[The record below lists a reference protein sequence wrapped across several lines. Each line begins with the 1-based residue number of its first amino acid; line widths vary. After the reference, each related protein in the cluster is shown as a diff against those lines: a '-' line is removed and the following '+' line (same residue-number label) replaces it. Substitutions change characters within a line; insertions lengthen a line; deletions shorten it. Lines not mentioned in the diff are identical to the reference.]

1 MSDSRDPSDIPFPD
15 DEPPAHNH
23 AREPGSDDDAPM
35 PEGSV
40 SFYRMPPADDF
51 EGGDFRGDGDL
62 REESREEIP
71 ADLTDDRVFDTR
83 PISQRASARQ
93 APPGSGATNAAWF
106 EGLNPEQRE
115 AVLTTEG
122 PLLVLAGAG
131 TGKTR
136 VLTTRVAHILAQR
149 KAWPSQMLVVTFT
162 NKAAREMRER
172 TLNLIGPE
180 GEGLRW
186 FGTFHSVS
194 AQILRRHAELAKL
207 KSGFTVLDTDD
218 QLRLIKQILEVEGI
232 DQKRW
237 TPRFLA
243 SLIDGWKNRAIWPE
257 KLPHD
262 EGRQFAEG
270 KGKKLYQLYQS
281 RLATLNAVD
290 FGDLLLHTI
299 RIFTEHPEVLADYH
313 QRFKYILVDEYQDTN
328 VAQYL
333 WLRLLAQGSN
343 NICCVG
349 DDDQSIYG
357 WRGAEVENIL
367 RFDKDFPGAKVIRLE
382 QNYRST
388 AHILAAASAV
398 IAQNA
403 SRLGKTLRT
412 DAGAGDLVKVRG
424 VWDGEQEAR
433 LICDDITSWK
443 QSSRRYAE
451 CAVLVRASWQMR
463 AFEERFIV
471 TGTPYRVIGGPR
483 FFERQEIRDALAY
496 LRLIRSEADDL
507 AFERVCNTPKR
518 GIGDTTIQK
527 AYVAARELNTY
538 LTRATDM
545 MIRGDEIRGPAK
557 TGLRRFLLDMER
569 WRAQAAD
576 TEHPR
581 LLEII
586 LEESGYTDMLQ
597 ADKSPQAQSRLDNL
611 KELVRAMGQ
620 FGTLNEFLEHVE
632 LVMDNAEGSNSHDQV
647 QILTLHSAKGLEW
660 PMVFLPG
667 WEEEVF
673 PSRRSLDEQGAK
685 GLEEERRLAYVG
697 ITRARERAYI
707 SFAANRQIY
716 GRWTSVL
723 PSRFVDELP
732 AQHVDAVSETGY
744 VAPSGGFYGSEV
756 KSQWDQPRTG
766 AYPTRGSNLDERGDR
781 AVFDSTS
788 AGKGAGSGGSDSF
801 RGGYDS
807 PGWRRAQAASQ
818 QQKDGTRGAT
828 RPPDIEGRAFRS
840 ADNDGRPLQRGKTP
854 GDMLASSDPAASS
867 GLKPG
872 NRIFHD
878 KFGYGRITEVDGA
891 KLTVNFEKA
900 GVKKVVESFVKRV

>member
-1 MSDSRDPSDIPFPD
+1 MTDSRDPSDIPFPD
-15 DEPPAHNH
+15 DEPPASSH
-23 AREPGSDDDAPM
+23 AGGPREREPGSDDDEPIAEGAAPHL
-35 PEGSV
+35 
-40 SFYRMPPADDF
+40 SFYQLPSEEEPPLPEERGDDPADSHWG
-51 EGGDFRGDGDL
+51 EPEL
-62 REESREEIP
+62 E
-71 ADLTDDRVFDTR
+71 VDTR
-83 PISQRASARQ
+83 PISQRAA
-93 APPGSGATNAAWF
+93 APRPHRAADPNA
-106 EGLNPEQRE
+106 EYLKGLNPEQRD
-115 AVLTTEG
+115 AVMSTEG

-172 TLNLIGPE
+172 TLALIGPD

-218 QLRLIKQILEVEGI
+218 QLRLIRQILDAEGI

-237 TPRFLA
+237 TPRYLA

-257 KLPHD
+257 KLPPD
-262 EGRQFAEG
+262 ESRQFAEG
-270 KGKKLYQLYQS
+270 KGGKLYAIYQA

-313 QRFKYILVDEYQDTN
+313 AKFKYLLVDEYQDTN

-333 WLRLLAQGSN
+333 WLRLLAQGNN

-367 RFDKDFPGAKVIRLE
+367 RFEKDFPGAKVIRLE

-388 AHILAAASAV
+388 AHILAAASTV
-398 IAQNA
+398 IAQNS

-412 DAGAGDLVKVRG
+412 DASSGELVKVRG

-433 LICDDITSWK
+433 LIADDITSWK
-443 QSSRRYAE
+443 QTGRRYDS

-483 FFERQEIRDALAY
+483 FFERAEIRDALAY

-507 AFERVCNTPKR
+507 AFERIVNVPKR
-518 GIGDTTIQK
+518 GVGDTTIQK
-527 AYVAARELNTY
+527 LHVAARSLNTY
-538 LTRATDM
+538 LTRIADM
-545 MIRGDEIRGPAK
+545 EIRSENIKGPAK
-557 TGLRRFLLDMER
+557 TGLRRFLIDMDR
-569 WRAQAAD
+569 WRDMYAIKD
-576 TEHPR
+576 GEHVTEHPR

-597 ADKSPQAQSRLDNL
+597 ADKSPQSQTRLDNL

-620 FGTLNEFLEHVE
+620 FDTLSAFLEHVE
-632 LVMDNAEGSNSHDQV
+632 LVMDNAEGKGSDDQV

-732 AQHVDAVSETGY
+732 AKHVDAVSETGY
-744 VAPSGGFYGSEV
+744 VAPGGGFYGTETGNTF
-756 KSQWDQPRTG
+756 KSRWDSDASATRSSSGGIGTG
-766 AYPTRGSNLDERGDR
+766 SIPGSKGSNLNE
-781 AVFDSTS
+781 DSP
-788 AGKGAGSGGSDSF
+788 
-801 RGGYDS
+801 RGGYDT
-807 PGWRRAQAASQ
+807 PGWRRAAASQ
-818 QQKDGTRGAT
+818 SRGAT
-828 RPPDIEGRAFRS
+828 RPPDIEGRAFR
-840 ADNDGRPLQRGKTP
+840 AGDNDGRPLQRGKTP
-854 GDMLASSDPAASS
+854 GDMLASSDPAAAG
-867 GLKPG
+867 GLQLG
-872 NRIFHD
+872 QRIFHD
-878 KFGYGRITEVDGA
+878 KFGYGRITEIEGA
-891 KLTVNFEKA
+891 KLTVAFEKA